1 METTFYDNDENSTI
15 IQIEETGYSDSSGG
29 SYSSSTYD
37 SVEVKFA
44 QIVCSP
50 RMKYVTTTYIAV
62 NDDDGKFSEATLWS
76 VTEANKLEKIS
87 TIMGHQIMDVKPKL
101 WAVSDYKHIVFKTN
115 YSYYNFEMFDAEKG
129 ESEILYFPDNHNLVN
144 QLAFIQSGELLV
156 ALTEPAYR
164 ICVFKLNNL
173 KEWIFSSSFD
183 LSYFCNAFIII
194 EGNLILFDD
203 KTFQLTKWNINT
215 LKLETSCLIDWCY
228 KVKLVEVNQGGELLA
243 VYADYVKDETLKNS
257 RIYIY
262 SLKTGMKIAFYECKE
277 SIVVDKI
284 YFIAYEAGERLLV
297 RTQDLFNKDL
307 FIYLMDPFTLKN
319 PISAVKLF
327 DTDVWTQDIFII
339 KSDKKTDKVI
349 GVIDDKLDIYKLV
362 RKNWISYIRKK
373 LGDYNKIFVLS
384 DTEYIAKLINN
395 ELSRKEKNFTK
406 SKVPPDEANK
416 YTFEGSFLKWN
427 LYYKSRIKGL
437 VLIEIEALLS
447 DNDGNTW
454 IPVDGESKRTINPNF
469 QPPEH
474 QEALSIIRC
483 KCLKND
489 DLLMLTTFGILIWTV
504 YPPKGIRLHYY
515 WGRARIR
522 SGKRFNLYF
531 GYDNPFNL
539 PSDLK
544 PYTNAFPDSKFQI
557 IIKNKN
563 LSFGDQTD
571 QNQFFFKELLEDYIS
586 DKFFIINYGSSLMK
600 TFLFLKEDE
609 WVEKFC
615 KTCYNIVFSSNGL
628 KSTSDIQLLSII
640 SEVFPQL
647 LQRHSVYLAR
657 FLSQTSF
664 VTPLADSELTPE
676 KKPSLINVSILKI
689 THYWNKLIY
698 GSADAEDKIKLLIPL
713 PNFVNYPKEYSTWN
727 ELRNPYPSC
736 FINFNDLSFY
746 KTWNGEAIINFK
758 WKTFGRKYYLAIWAI
773 YTIFACSFI
782 TVVTLSDNISWNYQ
796 IFFLSIAVI
805 LGLWHLFF
813 EFRQFYFSPIYY
825 FSSTW
830 NYIDLLAIISTIL
843 TSIYWLMNGSV
854 SIWAITFSTLF
865 LELKFIL
872 FFRFMPFFGSYL
884 AMTMNTIDKVFSFLI
899 IFGLIIFAFAH
910 ALYLLLQSTSEIS
923 KPSNVSIDEI
933 RKLFLKIQAGNWDKL
948 ETPFFPPIILKAI
961 QYDDVSAV
969 ISDETDTQIKEIKI
983 LITDLMNMLVKK
995 NSGKESEIETEE
1007 NSDYISEDG
1016 CISDF

>member
-44 QIVCSP
+44 QIVCLP

-62 NDDDGKFSEATLWS
+62 NDDDCKFSEATLWS

-101 WAVSDYKHIVFKTN
+101 WAVSDYKHIL
-115 YSYYNFEMFDAEKG
+115 EMFDAEKG

-173 KEWIFSSSFD
+173 KEWICSSSFD

-262 SLKTGMKIAFYECKE
+262 SLKTGMKIAF
-277 SIVVDKI
+277 S
-284 YFIAYEAGERLLV
+284 GERLLV
-297 RTQDLFNKDL
+297 RMQDPFNKDL
-307 FIYLMDPFTLKN
+307 FIYLMDPFTLKH

-327 DTDVWTQDIFII
+327 DTD
-339 KSDKKTDKVI
+339 
-349 GVIDDKLDIYKLV
+349 LV

-406 SKVPPDEANK
+406 SKVPPDKANK

-539 PSDLK
+539 SSDLK

-563 LSFGDQTD
+563 LSFGDQID

-676 KKPSLINVSILKI
+676 
-689 THYWNKLIY
+689 T
-698 GSADAEDKIKLLIPL
+698 
-713 PNFVNYPKEYSTWN
+713 
-727 ELRNPYPSC
+727 
-736 FINFNDLSFY
+736 
-746 KTWNGEAIINFK
+746 
-758 WKTFGRKYYLAIWAI
+758 
-773 YTIFACSFI
+773 
-782 TVVTLSDNISWNYQ
+782 
-796 IFFLSIAVI
+796 
-805 LGLWHLFF
+805 
-813 EFRQFYFSPIYY
+813 
-825 FSSTW
+825 
-830 NYIDLLAIISTIL
+830 
-843 TSIYWLMNGSV
+843 
-854 SIWAITFSTLF
+854 
-865 LELKFIL
+865 
-872 FFRFMPFFGSYL
+872 
-884 AMTMNTIDKVFSFLI
+884 
-899 IFGLIIFAFAH
+899 
-910 ALYLLLQSTSEIS
+910 
-923 KPSNVSIDEI
+923 
-933 RKLFLKIQAGNWDKL
+933 GNWDKL

-1016 CISDF
+1016 CI